1 MGSIK
6 ETDIKTHAYYF
17 FNDMNNI
24 KNFDPNRIKIDKKSY
39 MNINI
44 YYIGYI
50 TIKYFSYTKIISENL
65 LFFATDKTDG

>member
-6 ETDIKTHAYYF
+6 EKNIKTHAYYF

-24 KNFDPNRIKIDKKSY
+24 KNFDPNRIEIDKKSY

-50 TIKYFSYTKIISENL
+50 TIKYFSYAKIISENL
-65 LFFATDKTDG
+65 LFFATDKTDD